1 MESYVGEF
9 TMSGGMEWAAAH
21 EEKQK
26 ILKTTSRLQVNIQS
40 WEEGD
45 ILHYYQD
52 MIVMFQ
58 ELNDDD
64 IVLSN
69 RNRRI
74 IENAHISFQKIFNT
88 QKK

>member
-1 MESYVGEF
+1 
-9 TMSGGMEWAAAH
+9 MSSVQEWAKH
-21 EEKQK
+21 EEELKQ
-26 ILKTTSRLQVNIQS
+26 TSRLQVNLHS

-58 ELNDDD
+58 ELQSDD

-69 RNRRI
+69 KNRRI
-74 IENAHISFQKIFNT
+74 IENAHLSFQKIFNT
-88 QKK
+88 EKK

>member
-1 MESYVGEF
+1 
-9 TMSGGMEWAAAH
+9 MSSVQEWAKH
-21 EEKQK
+21 EEELKQ
-26 ILKTTSRLQVNIQS
+26 TSRLQVNLNS

-58 ELNDDD
+58 ELNSDE

-69 RNRRI
+69 KNRRI
-74 IENAHISFQKIFNT
+74 IENAHLSFQKIFNT
-88 QKK
+88 EKI

>member
-1 MESYVGEF
+1 MTSVQ
-9 TMSGGMEWAAAH
+9 EWAKH
-21 EEKQK
+21 EEK
-26 ILKTTSRLQVNIQS
+26 LKQTSRLQVNLHS

-52 MIVMFQ
+52 MMVMFE
-58 ELNDDD
+58 ELNSDE

-74 IENAHISFQKIFNT
+74 IENAHLSFQKIFNT
-88 QKK
+88 TKVG

>member
-1 MESYVGEF
+1 MTSVQ
-9 TMSGGMEWAAAH
+9 EWAKH
-21 EEKQK
+21 EEELKQ
-26 ILKTTSRLQVNIQS
+26 TSRLQVNLHS

-52 MIVMFQ
+52 MMVMFE
-58 ELNDDD
+58 ELNSDE

-74 IENAHISFQKIFNT
+74 IENAHLSFQKIFNT
-88 QKK
+88 EKK

>member
-1 MESYVGEF
+1 MVS
-9 TMSGGMEWAAAH
+9 TIDWAELRKK
-21 EEKQK
+21 EENLKQ
-26 ILKTTSRLQVNIQS
+26 TSRLQVNLHS

>member
-1 MESYVGEF
+1 
-9 TMSGGMEWAAAH
+9 MSSVQEWAKH
-21 EEKQK
+21 EEK
-26 ILKTTSRLQVNIQS
+26 LKQTSRLQVNLHS

-58 ELNDDD
+58 TLNDDE

-69 RNRRI
+69 KNRRI
-74 IENAHISFQKIFNT
+74 IENAHMSFQKIFNT
-88 QKK
+88 QKA